1 MLIPTMPPKRLTANP
16 KAPLR
21 YRPGKAVGTTESSSS
36 ESDSD
41 SDADTGTSSRPQQ
54 SASKPPPAT
63 SFPSFNTAEAEARK
77 RAAAAAAAAA
87 EQSVSTAVPDDGF
100 VTASE
105 SEDGEA
111 GSSQDETSGGEDI
124 ASSESESS
132 SEDDAHAA
140 GRPKFVA
147 PKFISK
153 ANRAKLAVANPSSNN
168 NNNHDPDADAD
179 TAAAA
184 AALRQRKADELLEA
198 QIKRDAAARAA
209 SQRAFDDDETNNN
222 NGDGTGPQVD
232 DTDGLD
238 AEAEFAAWK
247 LRELL
252 RLQRDRDALVAADRL
267 REETDAYRAMTEQE
281 RAEVDGAKIAAQNAA
296 KEARGKAG
304 FMARYHH
311 KGAFFQADDSGSGG
325 AAGAAA
331 GGNSEDAEREE
342 MLREIRRRDLMGAKF
357 QDDSAR
363 EILPEYM
370 QIRDMTKLGRKGR
383 TKYKDLRNEDTGTWG
398 REECRPFQSQD
409 GYAGRREDDAGPT
422 GANSY
427 AVGERRPRSPG
438 QQSDYGAEKRSRR
451 E

>member
-1 MLIPTMPPKRLTANP
+1 MPPKRLTANP

-41 SDADTGTSSRPQQ
+41 SDADADARSKPQQ
-54 SASKPPPAT
+54 PASKPPPAT

-77 RAAAAAAAAA
+77 RAAATAAAA
-87 EQSVSTAVPDDGF
+87 EQSVSTAAPDDGF

-111 GSSQDETSGGEDI
+111 GSSQDESSGGEDI

-153 ANRAKLAVANPSSNN
+153 ANRAKLAVAHPSNN

-179 TAAAA
+179 TAA

-209 SQRAFDDDETNNN
+209 SQRAFDDDETNN
-222 NGDGTGPQVD
+222 GDGTGPQVD
-232 DTDGLD
+232 DTDNVD

-267 REETDAYRAMTEQE
+267 REETDAYRAMTETE

-311 KGAFFQADDSGSGG
+311 KGAFFQAEDSGSG
-325 AAGAAA
+325 A
-331 GGNSEDAEREE
+331 GGVARGVGEDAEREE

-398 REECRPFQSQD
+398 REERRPFQSQD

-427 AVGERRPRSPG
+427 AVGERRPRSP
-438 QQSDYGAEKRSRR
+438 QLQSDYGAEKRSRR

>member
-1 MLIPTMPPKRLTANP
+1 MPPKRLTANP

-36 ESDSD
+36 DSESDSD
-41 SDADTGTSSRPQQ
+41 FDADTGAPAKPRQ

-77 RAAAAAAAAA
+77 RAAAAAAASA
-87 EQSVSTAVPDDGF
+87 EQSVQAAAPDDGF

-105 SEDGEA
+105 SEGGEA
-111 GSSQDETSGGEDI
+111 GSSQDESSGGEDI

-132 SEDDAHAA
+132 SEDERAAA

-153 ANRAKLAVANPSSNN
+153 ANRAKLAVANSSGSN
-168 NNNHDPDADAD
+168 NNNHDPDAD

-267 REETDAYRAMTEQE
+267 REETDAYRAMTETE

-311 KGAFFQADDSGSGG
+311 KGAFFQAEDSDSGG
-325 AAGAAA
+325 AGAGSVKGLGA
-331 GGNSEDAEREE
+331 GEDAEREE

-398 REECRPFQSQD
+398 REERRPFQSQD

-427 AVGERRPRSPG
+427 AVGERRPRSP
-438 QQSDYGAEKRSRR
+438 QLQSDYGAEKRSRR